1 MTEGNEGEAMGE
13 FGKLSSLRI
22 GLRSQD
28 IQTSLHGIDLGALNP
43 ETKNIRL
50 IGMAERLAIHIR
62 GADVIDDYKRL
73 EYIASQFDIDSLILP
88 RVLNVLEKVD
98 WIRVRSEG
106 DKISKVEETVPYFS
120 DIYGTMGDYY
130 KRGHPTEIEDAT
142 LTVTDRLALSPVGE
156 EEIQKKLG
164 LEKNGYEMLLD
175 IGKGGRFLNEYE
187 SPQTG
192 ERVLYSPLYWTEN
205 PEKIEAVFNLLKKF
219 GAEKI
224 TGALRRV
231 RDYQGFPLADN
242 LLSGKPSELLR
253 EEDLIIFEAINK
265 GILLAPK
272 VDSLRGGKH
281 FAFTP
286 YVGIPIEEKII
297 LEKAMAILACV
308 RYGQH
313 FGSITKIKYP
323 AAILDSLLES
333 PHRIGGP
340 TGHTEIRRQYA
351 ILVGRGVGRIFPHRI
366 FKDRYYFQL
375 IETEEN
381 IKAVKL
387 AKDLLAV
394 GEVIS
399 EKGLIP
405 ELQEVLFYPGS
416 YEEAART
423 LPKIKS
429 SPHVSEE
436 TQEYIFN
443 IMDALRGGG

>member
-1 MTEGNEGEAMGE
+1 MTEGNKGGAMGE
-13 FGKLSSLRI
+13 FDKLSSLRI
-22 GLRSQD
+22 GVRSQD
-28 IQTSLHGIDLGALNP
+28 IQTSLQGIDLGALNP

-88 RVLNVLEKVD
+88 RVLNVLEEIN
-98 WIRVRSEG
+98 WIRVRGEG

-120 DIYGTMGDYY
+120 DIYGTMGEYY
-130 KRGHPTEIEDAT
+130 KSSHPSEIEDAT
-142 LTVTDRLALSPVGE
+142 LTVTDCLALSPVGE
-156 EEIQKKLG
+156 EEIQRKLG
-164 LEKNGYEMLLD
+164 LEKNEYEMLLD
-175 IGKGGRFLNEYE
+175 IGKSGRFLNEYE

-205 PEKIEAVFNLLKKF
+205 PEKIETIFNLLKKF

-231 RDYQGFPLADN
+231 RDYQGFPLPDN
-242 LLSGKPSELLR
+242 LLSGKPSKLLR

-265 GILLAPK
+265 GMLLAPK

-333 PHRIGGP
+333 PHRIGS
-340 TGHTEIRRQYA
+340 HTEIKRQYA
-351 ILVGRGVGRIFPHRI
+351 ILVGRGVGRIFPDR
-366 FKDRYYFQL
+366 FSKDRYYFQL

-381 IKAVKL
+381 IKALKL
-387 AKDLLAV
+387 AKDLLTV

-423 LPKIKS
+423 LPKIKRPS
-429 SPHVSEE
+429 RVSEE
-436 TQEYIFN
+436 TQEHIFN

>member
-1 MTEGNEGEAMGE
+1 MGE
-13 FGKLSSLRI
+13 FDKLSSLRI
-22 GLRSQD
+22 GVRSQD
-28 IQTSLHGIDLGALNP
+28 IQTSLQGIDLGALNP

-73 EYIASQFDIDSLILP
+73 EYVASQFDIDALVLP
-88 RVLNVLEKVD
+88 KVLNVLEEIGWV
-98 WIRVRSEG
+98 RVKGEG
-106 DKISKVEETVPYFS
+106 DRISKVEESVPYFS
-120 DIYGTMGDYY
+120 DIYGTMGEYY
-130 KRGHPTEIEDAT
+130 KSSHPSEVENAT
-142 LTVTDRLALSPVGE
+142 LIVTDYLALSPIGE
-156 EEIQKKLG
+156 EKIQRKLG
-164 LEKNGYEMLLD
+164 LGQDEYKMVFD
-175 IGKGGRFLNEYE
+175 IGRSGRFLDRYE
-187 SPQTG
+187 SPQNG
-192 ERVLYSPLYWTEN
+192 EGVLYSPLYWVEN
-205 PEKIEAVFNLLKKF
+205 PEKIETIFNLLKKF
-219 GAEKI
+219 GAEEI
-224 TGALRRV
+224 IGALRRV
-231 RDYQGFPLADN
+231 RDYQGFPLPDN

-272 VDSLRGGKH
+272 VNSLRGGKH

-333 PHRIGGP
+333 PHRIGS
-340 TGHTEIRRQYA
+340 HTEIKRQYA
-351 ILVGRGVGRIFPHRI
+351 ILVGRGVGRIFPDR
-366 FKDRYYFQL
+366 FSKDRYYFQL

-381 IKAVKL
+381 IKALKL
-387 AKDLLAV
+387 AKDLLMV

-423 LPKIKS
+423 LPKIKRPS
-429 SPHVSEE
+429 RVSEE
-436 TQEYIFN
+436 TREHIFN
-443 IMDALRGGG
+443 IMDALRGGE